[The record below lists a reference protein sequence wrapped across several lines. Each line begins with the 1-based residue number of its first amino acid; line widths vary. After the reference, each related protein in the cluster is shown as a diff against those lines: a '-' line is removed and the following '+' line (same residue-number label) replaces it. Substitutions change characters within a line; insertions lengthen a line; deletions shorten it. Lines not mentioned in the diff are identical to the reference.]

1 MSMRGHRHLAGYV
14 STPPIRVAVLE
25 DDEALREEILLPALS
40 DYGFSTQGAA
50 SAAELYRHM
59 LSQHFDMVV
68 LDIGL
73 PDEDGLTVAR
83 HLRTM
88 SDIGIVM
95 LTGST
100 DRQHQ
105 IQALHSGADGYL
117 IKPIDLDVLA
127 AALHSLARRMTPF
140 PQGIVADQAPAPRW
154 RLEADGWRLVSPR
167 GKIVALTAIEQCVL
181 TTLTNASDEP
191 VSRDSLIR
199 ALNQSRYDCD
209 PHSLE
214 MIIHRLRR
222 KVHTQT
228 KEMLALLTVRNKGYM
243 LPGDAW
249 HKPTIA
255 VGYDFI
261 TDSFVS
267 GRATDDR
274 VPGGWDLGDWD
285 NTQPYL
291 QECYGSNNPNDGE
304 PSSWHGTVVSG
315 EVAELTNNGL
325 GMAGVAYNAKVLPV
339 RVLGH
344 CGGYDSD
351 ISDAIEWASGGHIDG
366 VPDLAQ
372 PVQVINMSLGGQGTC
387 DATVPEYT
395 AIKDAISRGTT
406 VVVAAGN
413 STADVSNFTPASC
426 PGVVAVASNG
436 ITGKR
441 AFYSNYGKGVTI
453 SAPGGGIY
461 ANDASS
467 GTEVDNGF
475 VWQAINEGTTTP
487 TYPADPTEAYGG
499 MAGTSQASPHVAG
512 TVALVVGAL
521 KAAGLPALSPADM
534 TNVLVK
540 SARAFPVTEDHP
552 IGAGIVDAN
561 AAVNLALNNDT
572 PPPNPGNDGTLLTK
586 GVLLSGQNST
596 STGNLY
602 SIVVPAGATTLN
614 IRTLGGSGNVGLYVK
629 AGSAPS
635 ANGSDADF
643 SSIKPGTSEA
653 VVIPQPQA
661 TTYYIL
667 VTAPQGSFNNISVLA
682 DYNQ

>member
-1 MSMRGHRHLAGYV
+1 MKS
-14 STPPIRVAVLE
+14 
-25 DDEALREEILLPALS
+25 
-40 DYGFSTQGAA
+40 
-50 SAAELYRHM
+50 
-59 LSQHFDMVV
+59 
-68 LDIGL
+68 
-73 PDEDGLTVAR
+73 
-83 HLRTM
+83 
-88 SDIGIVM
+88 
-95 LTGST
+95 
-100 DRQHQ
+100 
-105 IQALHSGADGYL
+105 LHSFRIGT
-117 IKPIDLDVLA
+117 LA
-127 AALHSLARRMTPF
+127 AALVLAVPVLHATNLSTSSPRFIGMSQTGAQSFDRLIITYKNGSAERSNKDAVLQNVQAAVSRAGLDRATKSSTGATVAPLSVSYKRKLAVGSDLVHTSRKLSQSETNALVAQLAADPAVASVHPDYKRYAVKDFAAETSSQTTMLAAVQPQTFTPNDPYYQQYQWNFFNATGGADVNNAWDIADGTGVTVAVIDTGITQHPDLDYSLATDN
-140 PQGIVADQAPAPRW
+140 I
-154 RLEADGWRLVSPR
+154 
-167 GKIVALTAIEQCVL
+167 
-181 TTLTNASDEP
+181 
-191 VSRDSLIR
+191 
-199 ALNQSRYDCD
+199 
-209 PHSLE
+209 
-214 MIIHRLRR
+214 
-222 KVHTQT
+222 
-228 KEMLALLTVRNKGYM
+228 
-243 LPGDAW
+243 
-249 HKPTIA
+249 
-255 VGYDFI
+255 GYDFI

-267 GRATDDR
+267 GRTTDDR

-304 PSSWHGTVVSG
+304 PSSWHGTVVSS
-315 EVAELTNNGL
+315 EVAELTNNGI
-325 GMAGVAYNAKVLPV
+325 GMAGIAYNAKVLPV

-372 PVQVINMSLGGQGTC
+372 PAQVINMSLGGQGTC
-387 DATVPEYT
+387 DASAPEYT
-395 AIKDAISRGTT
+395 AIQDAISRGTT

-467 GTEVDNGF
+467 GTEVNNGF
-475 VWQAINEGTTTP
+475 VWQAINLGTTTP
-487 TYPADPTEAYGG
+487 TYPADPTEAYGA

-521 KAAGLPALSPADM
+521 KAAGLPALSPTDM

-552 IGAGIVDAN
+552 MGAGIVDAY
-561 AAVNLALNNDT
+561 AAVNLALNSDT
-572 PPPNPGNDGTLLTK
+572 PPPNPGNDGTPLTK

-629 AGSAPS
+629 AGSAPA
-635 ANGSDADF
+635 ANGSNADF

-653 VVIPQPQA
+653 VVVPQPQA
-661 TTYYIL
+661 ATYYIL
-667 VTAPQGSFNNISVLA
+667 VTAPQGSFSNISVLA
-682 DYNQ
+682 DYNL

>member
-1 MSMRGHRHLAGYV
+1 MKS
-14 STPPIRVAVLE
+14 
-25 DDEALREEILLPALS
+25 
-40 DYGFSTQGAA
+40 
-50 SAAELYRHM
+50 
-59 LSQHFDMVV
+59 
-68 LDIGL
+68 
-73 PDEDGLTVAR
+73 
-83 HLRTM
+83 
-88 SDIGIVM
+88 
-95 LTGST
+95 
-100 DRQHQ
+100 
-105 IQALHSGADGYL
+105 LHSFRIGT
-117 IKPIDLDVLA
+117 LA
-127 AALHSLARRMTPF
+127 AALVLAVPVLHATNLSTSSPRFIGMSQTGAQSFDRFIITYKNGSAERSNKDAVLQNVQAAVSRAGLDRATKSSTGATVAPLSVSYKRKLAVGSDLVHTSRKLSQSETNALVAQLAADPAVASVHPDYKRYAVKDFTAETSSQTTMLAAAQPQTFTPNDPYYQQYQWNFFSTTGGADVNNAWDIADGTGVTVAVIDTGITQHPDLDYSLATDN
-140 PQGIVADQAPAPRW
+140 I
-154 RLEADGWRLVSPR
+154 
-167 GKIVALTAIEQCVL
+167 
-181 TTLTNASDEP
+181 
-191 VSRDSLIR
+191 
-199 ALNQSRYDCD
+199 
-209 PHSLE
+209 
-214 MIIHRLRR
+214 
-222 KVHTQT
+222 
-228 KEMLALLTVRNKGYM
+228 
-243 LPGDAW
+243 
-249 HKPTIA
+249 
-255 VGYDFI
+255 GYDFI

-267 GRATDDR
+267 GRTTDDR

-315 EVAELTNNGL
+315 EVAELTNNGI
-325 GMAGVAYNAKVLPV
+325 GMAGIAYNAKVLPV

-372 PVQVINMSLGGQGTC
+372 PAQVINMSLGGQGTC
-387 DATVPEYT
+387 DASVPEYT
-395 AIKDAISRGTT
+395 AIQDAISRGTT

-467 GTEVDNGF
+467 GTEVNNGF
-475 VWQAINEGTTTP
+475 VWQAINLGTTTP
-487 TYPADPTEAYGG
+487 TYPADPTEAYGA

-521 KAAGLPALSPADM
+521 KAAGLPALSPTDM

-552 IGAGIVDAN
+552 IGAGIVDAY
-561 AAVNLALNNDT
+561 AAVNLALNSDT
-572 PPPNPGNDGTLLTK
+572 PPPNPGNDGTPLTK

-629 AGSAPS
+629 AGSAPA
-635 ANGSDADF
+635 ANGSNADF

-653 VVIPQPQA
+653 VVVPQPQA
-661 TTYYIL
+661 ATYYIL
-667 VTAPQGSFNNISVLA
+667 VTAPQGSFSNISVLA
-682 DYNQ
+682 DYNL

>member
-1 MSMRGHRHLAGYV
+1 MSQAGEQSFDRFIITYKNG
-14 STPPIRVAVLE
+14 SAERSNKDAVLQNVQAAVSHAGLDRATKSSTGATVAPLSVSYKRKLAVGSDLVRTSRKLSQSE
-25 DDEALREEILLPALS
+25 TNALMAQLAADPAVAS
-40 DYGFSTQGAA
+40 VHPDYKRYAVKDFTA
-50 SAAELYRHM
+50 SAS
-59 LSQHFDMVV
+59 SQ
-68 LDIGL
+68 
-73 PDEDGLTVAR
+73 A
-83 HLRTM
+83 TM
-88 SDIGIVM
+88 
-95 LTGST
+95 
-100 DRQHQ
+100 
-105 IQALHSGADGYL
+105 
-117 IKPIDLDVLA
+117 LA
-127 AALHSLARRMTPF
+127 AAQPQTFTPNDTYYQQYQWNFFNTTGGADVNNAWDIADGNGVTVAVIDTGITQHPDLDYSLA
-140 PQGIVADQAPAPRW
+140 
-154 RLEADGWRLVSPR
+154 
-167 GKIVALTAIEQCVL
+167 
-181 TTLTNASDEP
+181 TNN
-191 VSRDSLIR
+191 I
-199 ALNQSRYDCD
+199 
-209 PHSLE
+209 
-214 MIIHRLRR
+214 
-222 KVHTQT
+222 
-228 KEMLALLTVRNKGYM
+228 
-243 LPGDAW
+243 
-249 HKPTIA
+249 
-255 VGYDFI
+255 GYDFI
-261 TDSFVS
+261 TDSLVS
-267 GRATDDR
+267 GRDTDDR

-291 QECYGSNNPNDGE
+291 QECYGSNNPSDGE

-325 GMAGVAYNAKVLPV
+325 GMAGIAYNAKVLPV

-372 PVQVINMSLGGQGTC
+372 PAQVINMSLGGQGTC
-387 DATVPEYT
+387 DASVPEYT
-395 AIKDAISRGTT
+395 AIQDAISRGTT

-441 AFYSNYGKGVTI
+441 AFYSNYGNGVTI

-467 GTEVDNGF
+467 GTEVNNGF

-487 TYPADPTEAYGG
+487 IYPADPVEAYGG

-521 KAAGLPALSPADM
+521 KAAGMPALSPADM

-552 IGAGIVDAN
+552 IGAGIVDAY
-561 AAVNLALNNDT
+561 AAVDLALSNDT
-572 PPPNPGNDGTLLTK
+572 PPTPPNPGDDATPLTK

-629 AGSAPS
+629 AASAPS
-635 ANGSDADF
+635 VNGSNADF
-643 SSIKPGTSEA
+643 SSTKPGTSEA

-667 VTAPQGSFNNISVLA
+667 VTAPQGSFSNISVLA
-682 DYNQ
+682 DYNP

>member
-1 MSMRGHRHLAGYV
+1 MKS
-14 STPPIRVAVLE
+14 
-25 DDEALREEILLPALS
+25 
-40 DYGFSTQGAA
+40 
-50 SAAELYRHM
+50 
-59 LSQHFDMVV
+59 
-68 LDIGL
+68 
-73 PDEDGLTVAR
+73 
-83 HLRTM
+83 
-88 SDIGIVM
+88 
-95 LTGST
+95 
-100 DRQHQ
+100 
-105 IQALHSGADGYL
+105 LHSFRIGT
-117 IKPIDLDVLA
+117 LA
-127 AALHSLARRMTPF
+127 AALVLAVPVLHATNLSTSSPRFIGMSQTGAQSFDRFIITYKNGSAERSNKDAVLQNVQAAVSRAGLDRATKSSTGATVAPLSVSYKRKLAVGSDLVHTSRKLSQGEANALVAQLAADPAVASVHPDYKRYAVKDFAAETSSQTTMLAAVQPQTFTPNDPYYQQYQWNFFNATGGADVNNAWDIADGTGVTVAVIDTGITQHPDLDYSLATDN
-140 PQGIVADQAPAPRW
+140 I
-154 RLEADGWRLVSPR
+154 
-167 GKIVALTAIEQCVL
+167 
-181 TTLTNASDEP
+181 
-191 VSRDSLIR
+191 
-199 ALNQSRYDCD
+199 
-209 PHSLE
+209 
-214 MIIHRLRR
+214 
-222 KVHTQT
+222 
-228 KEMLALLTVRNKGYM
+228 
-243 LPGDAW
+243 
-249 HKPTIA
+249 
-255 VGYDFI
+255 GYDFI

-267 GRATDDR
+267 GRTTDDR

-304 PSSWHGTVVSG
+304 PSSWHGTVVSS
-315 EVAELTNNGL
+315 EVAELTNNGI
-325 GMAGVAYNAKVLPV
+325 GMAGIAYNAKVLPV

-372 PVQVINMSLGGQGTC
+372 PAQVINMSLGGQGTC
-387 DATVPEYT
+387 DASVPEYT
-395 AIKDAISRGTT
+395 AIQDAISRGTT

-467 GTEVDNGF
+467 GTEVNNGF
-475 VWQAINEGTTTP
+475 VWQAINLGTTTP
-487 TYPADPTEAYGG
+487 TYPADPTEAYGA

-521 KAAGLPALSPADM
+521 KAAGLPALSPTDM

-552 IGAGIVDAN
+552 IGAGIVDAY
-561 AAVNLALNNDT
+561 AAVNLALNSDT
-572 PPPNPGNDGTLLTK
+572 PPPNPGNDGTPLTK

-629 AGSAPS
+629 AGSAPA
-635 ANGSDADF
+635 ANGSNADF

-653 VVIPQPQA
+653 VVVPQPQA
-661 TTYYIL
+661 ATYYIL
-667 VTAPQGSFNNISVLA
+667 VTAPQGSFSNISVLA
-682 DYNQ
+682 DYNL

>member
-1 MSMRGHRHLAGYV
+1 MKS
-14 STPPIRVAVLE
+14 
-25 DDEALREEILLPALS
+25 
-40 DYGFSTQGAA
+40 
-50 SAAELYRHM
+50 
-59 LSQHFDMVV
+59 
-68 LDIGL
+68 
-73 PDEDGLTVAR
+73 
-83 HLRTM
+83 
-88 SDIGIVM
+88 
-95 LTGST
+95 
-100 DRQHQ
+100 
-105 IQALHSGADGYL
+105 LHSFRIGT
-117 IKPIDLDVLA
+117 LA
-127 AALHSLARRMTPF
+127 AALVLAVPVLHATNLSTSSPRFIGMSQTGAQSFDRFIITYKNGSAERSNKDAVLQNVQAAVSRAGLDRATKSSTGATVAPLSVSYKRKLAVGSDLVHTSRKLSQGEANALVAQLAADPAVASVHPYYKRYAVKDFAAETSSQTTMLAAAQPQTFTPNDPYYQQYQWNFFNTTGGADVNNAWDIADGTGVTVAVIDTGITQHPDLDYSLATDN
-140 PQGIVADQAPAPRW
+140 I
-154 RLEADGWRLVSPR
+154 
-167 GKIVALTAIEQCVL
+167 
-181 TTLTNASDEP
+181 
-191 VSRDSLIR
+191 
-199 ALNQSRYDCD
+199 
-209 PHSLE
+209 
-214 MIIHRLRR
+214 
-222 KVHTQT
+222 
-228 KEMLALLTVRNKGYM
+228 
-243 LPGDAW
+243 
-249 HKPTIA
+249 
-255 VGYDFI
+255 GYDFI

-267 GRATDDR
+267 GRTTDDR

-304 PSSWHGTVVSG
+304 PSSWHGTVVSS
-315 EVAELTNNGL
+315 EVAELTNNGI
-325 GMAGVAYNAKVLPV
+325 GMAGIAYNAKVLPV

-372 PVQVINMSLGGQGTC
+372 PAQVINMSLGGQGTC
-387 DATVPEYT
+387 DASVPEYT
-395 AIKDAISRGTT
+395 AIQDAISRGTT

-467 GTEVDNGF
+467 GTEVNNGF
-475 VWQAINEGTTTP
+475 VWQAINLGTTTP
-487 TYPADPTEAYGG
+487 TYPADPTEAYGA

-521 KAAGLPALSPADM
+521 KAAGLPALSPTDM

-552 IGAGIVDAN
+552 IGAGIVDAY
-561 AAVNLALNNDT
+561 AAVNLALNSDT
-572 PPPNPGNDGTLLTK
+572 PPPNPGNDGTPLTK

-629 AGSAPS
+629 AGSAPA
-635 ANGSDADF
+635 ANGSNADF

-653 VVIPQPQA
+653 VVVPQPQA
-661 TTYYIL
+661 ATYYIL
-667 VTAPQGSFNNISVLA
+667 VTAPQGSFSNISVLA
-682 DYNQ
+682 DYNL

>member
-1 MSMRGHRHLAGYV
+1 MKS
-14 STPPIRVAVLE
+14 
-25 DDEALREEILLPALS
+25 
-40 DYGFSTQGAA
+40 
-50 SAAELYRHM
+50 
-59 LSQHFDMVV
+59 
-68 LDIGL
+68 
-73 PDEDGLTVAR
+73 
-83 HLRTM
+83 
-88 SDIGIVM
+88 
-95 LTGST
+95 
-100 DRQHQ
+100 
-105 IQALHSGADGYL
+105 LHSFRIGA
-117 IKPIDLDVLA
+117 LA
-127 AALHSLARRMTPF
+127 AALVLAVPVLHAANLSTSSARFLGMSQTGEQSFDRFIITYKNGSAERSNKDAVLQNVQAAVSHAGLDRATKSSTGATVAPLSVSYKRKLAVGSDLVRTSRKLTQSETNALMAQLAADPAVASVHPDYKRYAVKDFTASASSQATMLAAAQPQTFTPNDTYYQQYQWNFFNTTGGADVNNAWDIADGTGVTVAVIDTGITQHPDLDYSLA
-140 PQGIVADQAPAPRW
+140 
-154 RLEADGWRLVSPR
+154 
-167 GKIVALTAIEQCVL
+167 
-181 TTLTNASDEP
+181 TNN
-191 VSRDSLIR
+191 I
-199 ALNQSRYDCD
+199 
-209 PHSLE
+209 
-214 MIIHRLRR
+214 
-222 KVHTQT
+222 
-228 KEMLALLTVRNKGYM
+228 
-243 LPGDAW
+243 
-249 HKPTIA
+249 
-255 VGYDFI
+255 GYDFI
-261 TDSFVS
+261 TDSLVS
-267 GRATDDR
+267 GRDTDDR

-291 QECYGSNNPNDGE
+291 QECYGSNNPSDGE

-325 GMAGVAYNAKVLPV
+325 GMAGIAYNAKVLPV

-372 PVQVINMSLGGQGTC
+372 PAQVINMSLGGQGTC
-387 DATVPEYT
+387 DASVPEYT
-395 AIKDAISRGTT
+395 AIQDAISRGTT

-441 AFYSNYGKGVTI
+441 AFYSNYGNGVTI

-467 GTEVDNGF
+467 GTEVNNGF

-487 TYPADPTEAYGG
+487 IYPADPVEAYGG

-521 KAAGLPALSPADM
+521 KAAGMPALSPADM

-552 IGAGIVDAN
+552 IGAGIVDAY
-561 AAVNLALNNDT
+561 AAVDLALSNDT
-572 PPPNPGNDGTLLTK
+572 PPTPPNPGDDATPLTK

-629 AGSAPS
+629 ATSAPS
-635 ANGSDADF
+635 ANGSNADF
-643 SSIKPGTSEA
+643 SSTKPGISEA

-667 VTAPQGSFNNISVLA
+667 VTAPQGSFSNISVLA
-682 DYNQ
+682 DYNP

>member
-1 MSMRGHRHLAGYV
+1 MKS
-14 STPPIRVAVLE
+14 
-25 DDEALREEILLPALS
+25 
-40 DYGFSTQGAA
+40 
-50 SAAELYRHM
+50 
-59 LSQHFDMVV
+59 
-68 LDIGL
+68 
-73 PDEDGLTVAR
+73 
-83 HLRTM
+83 
-88 SDIGIVM
+88 
-95 LTGST
+95 
-100 DRQHQ
+100 
-105 IQALHSGADGYL
+105 LHSFRIGA
-117 IKPIDLDVLA
+117 LA
-127 AALHSLARRMTPF
+127 AALVLAVPVLHAANLSTSSARFLGMSQAGEQSFDRFIITYKNGSAERSNKDAVLQNVQAAVSHAGLDRATKSSTGATVAPLSVSYKRKLAVGSDLVRTSRKLTQSETNALMAQLAADPAVASVHPDYKRYAVKDFTASASSQATMLAAAQPQTFTPNDTYYQQYQWNFFNTTGGADVNNAWDIADGNGVTVAVIDTGITQHPDLDYSLA
-140 PQGIVADQAPAPRW
+140 
-154 RLEADGWRLVSPR
+154 
-167 GKIVALTAIEQCVL
+167 
-181 TTLTNASDEP
+181 TNN
-191 VSRDSLIR
+191 I
-199 ALNQSRYDCD
+199 
-209 PHSLE
+209 
-214 MIIHRLRR
+214 
-222 KVHTQT
+222 
-228 KEMLALLTVRNKGYM
+228 
-243 LPGDAW
+243 
-249 HKPTIA
+249 
-255 VGYDFI
+255 GYDFI
-261 TDSFVS
+261 TDSLVS
-267 GRATDDR
+267 GRDTDDR

-291 QECYGSNNPNDGE
+291 QECYGSNNPSDGE

-325 GMAGVAYNAKVLPV
+325 GMAGIAYNAKVLPV

-372 PVQVINMSLGGQGTC
+372 PAQVINMSLGGHGTC
-387 DATVPEYT
+387 DASVPEYT
-395 AIKDAISRGTT
+395 AIQDAISRGTT

-441 AFYSNYGKGVTI
+441 AFYSNYGNGVTI

-467 GTEVDNGF
+467 GTEVNNGF

-487 TYPADPTEAYGG
+487 IYPADPVEAYGG

-521 KAAGLPALSPADM
+521 KAAGMPALSPADM

-552 IGAGIVDAN
+552 IGAGIVDAY
-561 AAVNLALNNDT
+561 AAVDLALSNDT
-572 PPPNPGNDGTLLTK
+572 PPTPPNPGDDATPLTK

-629 AGSAPS
+629 ATSAPS
-635 ANGSDADF
+635 ANGSNADF
-643 SSIKPGTSEA
+643 SSTKPGISEA

-667 VTAPQGSFNNISVLA
+667 VTAPQGSFSNISVLA
-682 DYNQ
+682 DYNP

>member
-1 MSMRGHRHLAGYV
+1 MKS
-14 STPPIRVAVLE
+14 
-25 DDEALREEILLPALS
+25 
-40 DYGFSTQGAA
+40 
-50 SAAELYRHM
+50 
-59 LSQHFDMVV
+59 
-68 LDIGL
+68 
-73 PDEDGLTVAR
+73 
-83 HLRTM
+83 
-88 SDIGIVM
+88 
-95 LTGST
+95 
-100 DRQHQ
+100 
-105 IQALHSGADGYL
+105 LHSFRIGT
-117 IKPIDLDVLA
+117 LA
-127 AALHSLARRMTPF
+127 AALVLAVPVLHATNLSTSSPRFIGMSQTGAQSFDRFIITYKNGSAERSNKDAVLQNVQAAVSRAGLDRATKSSTGATVAPLSVSYKRKLAVGSDLVHTSRKLSQGEANALVAQLAADPAVASVHPDYKRYAVKDFAAETSSQTTMLAAVQPQTFTPNDPYYQQYQWNFFNTTGGADVNNAWDIADGTGVTVAVIDTGITQHPDLDYSLATDN
-140 PQGIVADQAPAPRW
+140 I
-154 RLEADGWRLVSPR
+154 
-167 GKIVALTAIEQCVL
+167 
-181 TTLTNASDEP
+181 
-191 VSRDSLIR
+191 
-199 ALNQSRYDCD
+199 
-209 PHSLE
+209 
-214 MIIHRLRR
+214 
-222 KVHTQT
+222 
-228 KEMLALLTVRNKGYM
+228 
-243 LPGDAW
+243 
-249 HKPTIA
+249 
-255 VGYDFI
+255 GYDFI

-267 GRATDDR
+267 GRTTDDR

-304 PSSWHGTVVSG
+304 PSSWHGTVVSS
-315 EVAELTNNGL
+315 EVAELTNNGI
-325 GMAGVAYNAKVLPV
+325 GMAGIAYNAKVLPV

-344 CGGYDSD
+344 CGRYDSD
-351 ISDAIEWASGGHIDG
+351 TSDAIEWASGGHIDG

-372 PVQVINMSLGGQGTC
+372 PAQVINMSLGGQGTC
-387 DATVPEYT
+387 DASVPEYT
-395 AIKDAISRGTT
+395 AIQDAISRGTT

-467 GTEVDNGF
+467 GTEVNNGF
-475 VWQAINEGTTTP
+475 VWQAINLGTTTP
-487 TYPADPTEAYGG
+487 TYPADPTEAYGA

-521 KAAGLPALSPADM
+521 KAAGLPALSPTDM

-552 IGAGIVDAN
+552 IGAGIVDAY
-561 AAVNLALNNDT
+561 AAVNLALNSDT
-572 PPPNPGNDGTLLTK
+572 PPPNPGNDGTPLTK

-629 AGSAPS
+629 AGSAPA
-635 ANGSDADF
+635 ANGSNADF

-653 VVIPQPQA
+653 VVVPQPQA
-661 TTYYIL
+661 ATYYIL
-667 VTAPQGSFNNISVLA
+667 VTAPQGSFSNISVLA
-682 DYNQ
+682 DYNL

>member
-1 MSMRGHRHLAGYV
+1 MKS
-14 STPPIRVAVLE
+14 
-25 DDEALREEILLPALS
+25 
-40 DYGFSTQGAA
+40 
-50 SAAELYRHM
+50 
-59 LSQHFDMVV
+59 
-68 LDIGL
+68 
-73 PDEDGLTVAR
+73 
-83 HLRTM
+83 
-88 SDIGIVM
+88 
-95 LTGST
+95 
-100 DRQHQ
+100 
-105 IQALHSGADGYL
+105 LHSFRIGT
-117 IKPIDLDVLA
+117 LA
-127 AALHSLARRMTPF
+127 AALVLAVPVLHATNLSTSSPRFIGMSQTGAQSFDRFIITYKNGSAERSNKDAVLQNVQAAVSRAGLDRATKSSTGATVAPLSVSYKRKLAVGSDLVHTSRKLSQSETNALVAQLAADPAVASVHPDYKRYAVKDFAAETSSQTTMLAAVQPQTFTPNDPYYQQYQWNFFNTTGGADVNNAWDIADGTGVTVAVIDTGITQHPDLDYSLATDN
-140 PQGIVADQAPAPRW
+140 I
-154 RLEADGWRLVSPR
+154 
-167 GKIVALTAIEQCVL
+167 
-181 TTLTNASDEP
+181 
-191 VSRDSLIR
+191 
-199 ALNQSRYDCD
+199 
-209 PHSLE
+209 
-214 MIIHRLRR
+214 
-222 KVHTQT
+222 
-228 KEMLALLTVRNKGYM
+228 
-243 LPGDAW
+243 
-249 HKPTIA
+249 
-255 VGYDFI
+255 GYDFI

-267 GRATDDR
+267 GRTTDDR

-304 PSSWHGTVVSG
+304 PSSWHGTVVSS
-315 EVAELTNNGL
+315 EVAELTNNGI
-325 GMAGVAYNAKVLPV
+325 GMAGIAYNAKVLPV

-372 PVQVINMSLGGQGTC
+372 PAQVINMSLGGQGTC
-387 DATVPEYT
+387 DASAPEYT
-395 AIKDAISRGTT
+395 AIQDAISRGTT

-467 GTEVDNGF
+467 GTEVNNGF
-475 VWQAINEGTTTP
+475 VWQAINLGTTTP
-487 TYPADPTEAYGG
+487 TYPADPTEAYGA

-521 KAAGLPALSPADM
+521 KAAGLPALSPTDM

-552 IGAGIVDAN
+552 IGAGIVDAY
-561 AAVNLALNNDT
+561 AAVNLALNSDT
-572 PPPNPGNDGTLLTK
+572 PPPNPGNDGTPLTK

-629 AGSAPS
+629 AGSAPA
-635 ANGSDADF
+635 ANGSNADF

-653 VVIPQPQA
+653 VVVPQPQA
-661 TTYYIL
+661 ATYYIL
-667 VTAPQGSFNNISVLA
+667 VTAPQGSFSNISVLA
-682 DYNQ
+682 NYNL

>member
-1 MSMRGHRHLAGYV
+1 MKS
-14 STPPIRVAVLE
+14 
-25 DDEALREEILLPALS
+25 
-40 DYGFSTQGAA
+40 
-50 SAAELYRHM
+50 
-59 LSQHFDMVV
+59 
-68 LDIGL
+68 
-73 PDEDGLTVAR
+73 
-83 HLRTM
+83 
-88 SDIGIVM
+88 
-95 LTGST
+95 
-100 DRQHQ
+100 
-105 IQALHSGADGYL
+105 LHSFRIGA
-117 IKPIDLDVLA
+117 LA
-127 AALHSLARRMTPF
+127 AAMVLAIPALHAADLSKSSPRFIGVGQAGEQSFDRFIITYKNGSTERSNKDAVLQNVKAAVSRAGLDRATKSSTGATTASLSVSYKRKLAVGSDLVRTSRKLSQSEADALVAQLAADPAVASVQRDYKRYAVKDFAAPASLQATMLAAAQPQAFTPNDPYYQQYQWNFFNATGGADVNNAWDIADGSGVTVAVIDTGITQHPDLDYSLA
-140 PQGIVADQAPAPRW
+140 
-154 RLEADGWRLVSPR
+154 
-167 GKIVALTAIEQCVL
+167 
-181 TTLTNASDEP
+181 TNN
-191 VSRDSLIR
+191 I
-199 ALNQSRYDCD
+199 
-209 PHSLE
+209 
-214 MIIHRLRR
+214 
-222 KVHTQT
+222 
-228 KEMLALLTVRNKGYM
+228 
-243 LPGDAW
+243 
-249 HKPTIA
+249 
-255 VGYDFI
+255 GYDFI

-267 GRATDDR
+267 GRTTDDR

-372 PVQVINMSLGGQGTC
+372 PAQVINMSLGGQGTC
-387 DATVPEYT
+387 DASVPEYT

-521 KAAGLPALSPADM
+521 KEAGLPALSPADM

-561 AAVNLALNNDT
+561 AAVNLALNNDN
-572 PPPNPGNDGTLLTK
+572 PPPSPGDDATPLTK

-635 ANGSDADF
+635 ANGSNADF

>member
-1 MSMRGHRHLAGYV
+1 MKS
-14 STPPIRVAVLE
+14 
-25 DDEALREEILLPALS
+25 
-40 DYGFSTQGAA
+40 
-50 SAAELYRHM
+50 
-59 LSQHFDMVV
+59 
-68 LDIGL
+68 
-73 PDEDGLTVAR
+73 
-83 HLRTM
+83 
-88 SDIGIVM
+88 
-95 LTGST
+95 
-100 DRQHQ
+100 
-105 IQALHSGADGYL
+105 LHSFRIGT
-117 IKPIDLDVLA
+117 LA
-127 AALHSLARRMTPF
+127 AALVLAVPVLHATNLSTSSPRFIGMSQTGAQSFDRFIITYKNGSAERSNKDAVLQNVQAAVSRAGLDRATKSSTGATVAPLSVSYKRKLAVGSDLVHTSRKLSQGEANALVAQLAADPAVASVHPDYKRYAVKDFAAETSSQTTMLAAVQPQTFTPNDPYYQQYQWNFFNTTGGADVNNAWDIADGTGVTVAVIDTGITQHPDLDYSLATDN
-140 PQGIVADQAPAPRW
+140 I
-154 RLEADGWRLVSPR
+154 
-167 GKIVALTAIEQCVL
+167 
-181 TTLTNASDEP
+181 
-191 VSRDSLIR
+191 
-199 ALNQSRYDCD
+199 
-209 PHSLE
+209 
-214 MIIHRLRR
+214 
-222 KVHTQT
+222 
-228 KEMLALLTVRNKGYM
+228 
-243 LPGDAW
+243 
-249 HKPTIA
+249 
-255 VGYDFI
+255 GYDFI

-267 GRATDDR
+267 GRTTDDR

-304 PSSWHGTVVSG
+304 PSSWHGTVVSS
-315 EVAELTNNGL
+315 EVAELTNNGI
-325 GMAGVAYNAKVLPV
+325 GMAGIAYNAKVLPV

-372 PVQVINMSLGGQGTC
+372 PAQVINMSLGGQGTC
-387 DATVPEYT
+387 DASVPEYT
-395 AIKDAISRGTT
+395 AIQDAISRGTT

-467 GTEVDNGF
+467 GTEVNNGF
-475 VWQAINEGTTTP
+475 VWQAINLGTTTP
-487 TYPADPTEAYGG
+487 TYPADPTEAYGA

-521 KAAGLPALSPADM
+521 KAAGLPALSPTDM

-552 IGAGIVDAN
+552 IGAGIVDAY
-561 AAVNLALNNDT
+561 AAVNLALNSDT
-572 PPPNPGNDGTLLTK
+572 PPPNPGNDGTPLTK

-629 AGSAPS
+629 AGSAPA
-635 ANGSDADF
+635 ANGSNADF

-653 VVIPQPQA
+653 VVVPQPQA
-661 TTYYIL
+661 ATYYIL
-667 VTAPQGSFNNISVLA
+667 VTAPQGSFSNISVLA
-682 DYNQ
+682 DYNL

>member
-1 MSMRGHRHLAGYV
+1 MKSLHSFRIGTLAAFLVLAVPVLHARNLSTSSPRFIGMSQTGAQSFDRFIITYKNGSAERSNKDAVLQNVQAAVSRAGLDRATKSSTGATVAPLSVSYKRKLAVGSDLVHTSRKLSQGEANALVAQLAADPAVASVHPDYKRYAV
-14 STPPIRVAVLE
+14 KDFAAETSSQTTMLAAVQPQTFTPNDPYYQQYQWNFFNTTGGADVNNAWDIADGTGVTVAVI
-25 DDEALREEILLPALS
+25 DTGI
-40 DYGFSTQGAA
+40 TQ
-50 SAAELYRHM
+50 H
-59 LSQHFDMVV
+59 
-68 LDIGL
+68 
-73 PDEDGLTVAR
+73 P
-83 HLRTM
+83 
-88 SDIGIVM
+88 
-95 LTGST
+95 
-100 DRQHQ
+100 
-105 IQALHSGADGYL
+105 
-117 IKPIDLDVLA
+117 DLDY
-127 AALHSLARRMTPF
+127 SLATDN
-140 PQGIVADQAPAPRW
+140 I
-154 RLEADGWRLVSPR
+154 
-167 GKIVALTAIEQCVL
+167 
-181 TTLTNASDEP
+181 
-191 VSRDSLIR
+191 
-199 ALNQSRYDCD
+199 
-209 PHSLE
+209 
-214 MIIHRLRR
+214 
-222 KVHTQT
+222 
-228 KEMLALLTVRNKGYM
+228 
-243 LPGDAW
+243 
-249 HKPTIA
+249 
-255 VGYDFI
+255 GYDFI

-267 GRATDDR
+267 GRTTDDR

-304 PSSWHGTVVSG
+304 PSSWHGTVVSS
-315 EVAELTNNGL
+315 EVAELTNNGI
-325 GMAGVAYNAKVLPV
+325 GMAGIAYNAKVLPV

-372 PVQVINMSLGGQGTC
+372 PAQVINMSLGGQGTC
-387 DATVPEYT
+387 DASVPEYT
-395 AIKDAISRGTT
+395 AIQDAISRGTT

-413 STADVSNFTPASC
+413 STADASNFTPASC

-467 GTEVDNGF
+467 GTEVNNGF
-475 VWQAINEGTTTP
+475 VWQAINLGTTTP
-487 TYPADPTEAYGG
+487 TYPADPTEAYGA

-521 KAAGLPALSPADM
+521 KAAGLPALSPTDM

-552 IGAGIVDAN
+552 IGAGIVDAY
-561 AAVNLALNNDT
+561 AAVNLALNSDT
-572 PPPNPGNDGTLLTK
+572 PPPNPGNDGTPLTK

-629 AGSAPS
+629 AGSAPA
-635 ANGSDADF
+635 ANGSNADF

-653 VVIPQPQA
+653 VVVPQPQA
-661 TTYYIL
+661 ATYYIL
-667 VTAPQGSFNNISVLA
+667 VTAPQGSFSNISVLA
-682 DYNQ
+682 DYNL

>member
-1 MSMRGHRHLAGYV
+1 MKS
-14 STPPIRVAVLE
+14 
-25 DDEALREEILLPALS
+25 
-40 DYGFSTQGAA
+40 
-50 SAAELYRHM
+50 
-59 LSQHFDMVV
+59 
-68 LDIGL
+68 
-73 PDEDGLTVAR
+73 
-83 HLRTM
+83 
-88 SDIGIVM
+88 
-95 LTGST
+95 
-100 DRQHQ
+100 
-105 IQALHSGADGYL
+105 LHSFRIGT
-117 IKPIDLDVLA
+117 LA
-127 AALHSLARRMTPF
+127 AALVLAVPVLHATNLSTSSPRFIGMSQTGAQSFDRLIITYKNGSAERSNKDAVLQNVQAAVSRAGLDRATKSSTGATVAPLSVSYKRKLAVGSDLVHTSRKLSQGEANALVAQLAADPAVASVHPDYKRYAVKDFAAETSSQTTMLAAVQPQTFTPNDPYYQQYQWNFFNTTGGADVNNAWDIADGTGVTVAVIDTGITQHPDLDYSLATDN
-140 PQGIVADQAPAPRW
+140 I
-154 RLEADGWRLVSPR
+154 
-167 GKIVALTAIEQCVL
+167 
-181 TTLTNASDEP
+181 
-191 VSRDSLIR
+191 
-199 ALNQSRYDCD
+199 
-209 PHSLE
+209 
-214 MIIHRLRR
+214 
-222 KVHTQT
+222 
-228 KEMLALLTVRNKGYM
+228 
-243 LPGDAW
+243 
-249 HKPTIA
+249 
-255 VGYDFI
+255 GYDFI

-267 GRATDDR
+267 GRTTDDR

-304 PSSWHGTVVSG
+304 PSSWHGTVVSS
-315 EVAELTNNGL
+315 EVAELTNNGI
-325 GMAGVAYNAKVLPV
+325 GMAGIAYNAKVLPV

-372 PVQVINMSLGGQGTC
+372 PAQVINMSLGGQGTC
-387 DATVPEYT
+387 DASAPEYT
-395 AIKDAISRGTT
+395 AIQDAISRGTT

-467 GTEVDNGF
+467 GTEVNNGF
-475 VWQAINEGTTTP
+475 VWQAINLGTTTP
-487 TYPADPTEAYGG
+487 TYPADPTEAYGA

-521 KAAGLPALSPADM
+521 KAAGLPALSPTDM

-552 IGAGIVDAN
+552 IGAGIVDAY
-561 AAVNLALNNDT
+561 AAVNLALNSDT
-572 PPPNPGNDGTLLTK
+572 PPPNPGNDGTPLTK

-629 AGSAPS
+629 AGSAPA
-635 ANGSDADF
+635 ANGSNADF

-653 VVIPQPQA
+653 VVVPQPQA
-661 TTYYIL
+661 ATYYIL
-667 VTAPQGSFNNISVLA
+667 VTAPQGSFSNISVLA
-682 DYNQ
+682 DYNL

>member
-1 MSMRGHRHLAGYV
+1 MKSLHSFRIGALTAALVLAVPLLHAANLSSPSPRFVGMSQTGAQSFDRFIITYKNG
-14 STPPIRVAVLE
+14 STERNNKDAVLQNVQAAVSHAGL
-25 DDEALREEILLPALS
+25 DRVTKSSTGATVAPLSVSYKRKLAVGSDLVRTSRKLSQSEATALMTQLAADPAVAS
-40 DYGFSTQGAA
+40 VHPDYKRYAVKDFAAAA
-50 SAAELYRHM
+50 SSQAAM
-59 LSQHFDMVV
+59 
-68 LDIGL
+68 
-73 PDEDGLTVAR
+73 
-83 HLRTM
+83 
-88 SDIGIVM
+88 
-95 LTGST
+95 
-100 DRQHQ
+100 
-105 IQALHSGADGYL
+105 
-117 IKPIDLDVLA
+117 LA
-127 AALHSLARRMTPF
+127 AAQPQTFTPNDPYYQQYQWNFFNTTGGADVNNAWDIADGTGVTVAVIDTGITQHPDLDYSLA
-140 PQGIVADQAPAPRW
+140 
-154 RLEADGWRLVSPR
+154 
-167 GKIVALTAIEQCVL
+167 
-181 TTLTNASDEP
+181 TNN
-191 VSRDSLIR
+191 I
-199 ALNQSRYDCD
+199 
-209 PHSLE
+209 
-214 MIIHRLRR
+214 
-222 KVHTQT
+222 
-228 KEMLALLTVRNKGYM
+228 
-243 LPGDAW
+243 
-249 HKPTIA
+249 
-255 VGYDFI
+255 GYDFI

-267 GRATDDR
+267 GRDTDDR

-291 QECYGSNNPNDGE
+291 QECYGSDNPSDGE

-325 GMAGVAYNAKVLPV
+325 GMAGIAYNAKVLPV

-372 PVQVINMSLGGQGTC
+372 PAQVINMSLGGEGTC
-387 DATVPEYT
+387 DASVPEYT
-395 AIKDAISRGTT
+395 AIQDAIGRGTT

-475 VWQAINEGTTTP
+475 VWQAINLGTTTP
-487 TYPADPTEAYGG
+487 IYPADSVEAYGG
-499 MAGTSQASPHVAG
+499 MAGTSQAAPHVAG

-521 KAAGLPALSPADM
+521 KAAGVPALSPADM
-534 TNVLVK
+534 TSVLVK
-540 SARAFPVTEDHP
+540 SARAFPVTEDYP
-552 IGAGIVDAN
+552 IGAGIVDAY
-561 AAVNLALNNDT
+561 AAVNLEVSNDNGGGGGGDNGNAT
-572 PPPNPGNDGTLLTK
+572 PLTK

-635 ANGSDADF
+635 ANGSNADF

-653 VVIPQPQA
+653 VVISQPQA

-667 VTAPQGSFNNISVLA
+667 VTAPQGSFSNISVLA
-682 DYNQ
+682 DYNP

>member
-1 MSMRGHRHLAGYV
+1 MKS
-14 STPPIRVAVLE
+14 
-25 DDEALREEILLPALS
+25 
-40 DYGFSTQGAA
+40 
-50 SAAELYRHM
+50 
-59 LSQHFDMVV
+59 
-68 LDIGL
+68 
-73 PDEDGLTVAR
+73 
-83 HLRTM
+83 
-88 SDIGIVM
+88 
-95 LTGST
+95 
-100 DRQHQ
+100 
-105 IQALHSGADGYL
+105 LHSFRIGT
-117 IKPIDLDVLA
+117 LA
-127 AALHSLARRMTPF
+127 AALVLAVPVLHATNLSTSSPRFIGMSQTGAQSFDRFIITYKNGSAERSNKDAVLQNVQAAVSRAGLDRATKSSTGATVAPLSVSYKRKLAVGSDLVHTSRKLSQSETNALVAQLAADPAVASVHPDYKRYAVKDFAAETSSQTTMLAAVQPQTFTPNDPYYQQYQWNFFNTTGGADVNNAWDIADGTGVTVAVIDTGITQHPDLDYSLATDN
-140 PQGIVADQAPAPRW
+140 I
-154 RLEADGWRLVSPR
+154 
-167 GKIVALTAIEQCVL
+167 
-181 TTLTNASDEP
+181 
-191 VSRDSLIR
+191 
-199 ALNQSRYDCD
+199 
-209 PHSLE
+209 
-214 MIIHRLRR
+214 
-222 KVHTQT
+222 
-228 KEMLALLTVRNKGYM
+228 
-243 LPGDAW
+243 
-249 HKPTIA
+249 
-255 VGYDFI
+255 GYDFI

-267 GRATDDR
+267 GRTTDDR

-304 PSSWHGTVVSG
+304 PSSWHGTVVSS
-315 EVAELTNNGL
+315 EVAELTNNGI
-325 GMAGVAYNAKVLPV
+325 GMAGIAYNAKVLPV

-372 PVQVINMSLGGQGTC
+372 PAQVINMSLGGQGTC
-387 DATVPEYT
+387 DASAPEYT
-395 AIKDAISRGTT
+395 AIQDAISRGTT

-467 GTEVDNGF
+467 GTEVNNGF
-475 VWQAINEGTTTP
+475 VWQAINLGTTTP
-487 TYPADPTEAYGG
+487 TYPADPTEAYGA

-521 KAAGLPALSPADM
+521 KAAGLPALSPTDM

-552 IGAGIVDAN
+552 MGAGIVDAY
-561 AAVNLALNNDT
+561 AAVNLALNSDT
-572 PPPNPGNDGTLLTK
+572 PPPNPGNDGTPLTK

-635 ANGSDADF
+635 ANGSNADF

-653 VVIPQPQA
+653 VVVPQPQA
-661 TTYYIL
+661 ATYYIL
-667 VTAPQGSFNNISVLA
+667 VTAPQGSFSNISVLA
-682 DYNQ
+682 DYNL

>member
-1 MSMRGHRHLAGYV
+1 MKS
-14 STPPIRVAVLE
+14 
-25 DDEALREEILLPALS
+25 
-40 DYGFSTQGAA
+40 
-50 SAAELYRHM
+50 
-59 LSQHFDMVV
+59 
-68 LDIGL
+68 
-73 PDEDGLTVAR
+73 
-83 HLRTM
+83 
-88 SDIGIVM
+88 
-95 LTGST
+95 
-100 DRQHQ
+100 
-105 IQALHSGADGYL
+105 LHSFRIGT
-117 IKPIDLDVLA
+117 LA
-127 AALHSLARRMTPF
+127 AALVLAVPVLHATNLSTSSPRFIGMSQTGAQSFDRFIITYKNGSAERSNKDAVLQNVQAAVSRAGLDRATKSSTGATVAPLSVSYKRKLAVGSDLVHTSRKLSQSETNALVAQLAADPAVASVHPDYKRYAVKDFAAETSSQTTMLAAVQPQTFTPNDPYYQQYQWNFFNTTGGADVNNAWDIADGTGVTVAVIDTGITQHPDLDYSLATDN
-140 PQGIVADQAPAPRW
+140 I
-154 RLEADGWRLVSPR
+154 
-167 GKIVALTAIEQCVL
+167 
-181 TTLTNASDEP
+181 
-191 VSRDSLIR
+191 
-199 ALNQSRYDCD
+199 
-209 PHSLE
+209 
-214 MIIHRLRR
+214 
-222 KVHTQT
+222 
-228 KEMLALLTVRNKGYM
+228 
-243 LPGDAW
+243 
-249 HKPTIA
+249 
-255 VGYDFI
+255 GYDFI

-267 GRATDDR
+267 GRTTDDR

-304 PSSWHGTVVSG
+304 PSSWHGTVVSS
-315 EVAELTNNGL
+315 EVAELTNNGI
-325 GMAGVAYNAKVLPV
+325 GMAGIAYNAKVLPV

-372 PVQVINMSLGGQGTC
+372 PAQVINMSLGGQGTC
-387 DATVPEYT
+387 DASAPEYT
-395 AIKDAISRGTT
+395 AIQDAISRGTT

-467 GTEVDNGF
+467 GTEVNNGF
-475 VWQAINEGTTTP
+475 VWQAINLGTTTP
-487 TYPADPTEAYGG
+487 TYPADPTEAYGA

-521 KAAGLPALSPADM
+521 KAAGLPALSPTDM

-552 IGAGIVDAN
+552 IGAGIVDAY
-561 AAVNLALNNDT
+561 AAVNLALNSDT
-572 PPPNPGNDGTLLTK
+572 PPPNPGNDGTPLTK

-629 AGSAPS
+629 AGSAPA
-635 ANGSDADF
+635 ANGSNADF

-653 VVIPQPQA
+653 VVVPQPQA
-661 TTYYIL
+661 ATYYIL
-667 VTAPQGSFNNISVLA
+667 VTAPQGSFSNISVLA
-682 DYNQ
+682 DYNL

>member
-1 MSMRGHRHLAGYV
+1 MKS
-14 STPPIRVAVLE
+14 
-25 DDEALREEILLPALS
+25 
-40 DYGFSTQGAA
+40 
-50 SAAELYRHM
+50 
-59 LSQHFDMVV
+59 
-68 LDIGL
+68 
-73 PDEDGLTVAR
+73 
-83 HLRTM
+83 
-88 SDIGIVM
+88 
-95 LTGST
+95 
-100 DRQHQ
+100 
-105 IQALHSGADGYL
+105 LHSFRIGT
-117 IKPIDLDVLA
+117 LA
-127 AALHSLARRMTPF
+127 AALVLAVPVLHATNLSTSSPRFIGMSQTGAQSFDRFIITYKNGSAERSNKDAVLQNVQAAVSRAGLDRATKSSTGATVAPLSVSYKRKLAVGSDLVHTSRKLSQGEANALVAQLAADPAVASVHPDYKRYAVKDFAAETSSQTMMLTAAQPQTFTPNDPYYQQYQWNFFNATGGADVNNAWDIADGTGVTVAVIDTGITQHPDLDYSLATDN
-140 PQGIVADQAPAPRW
+140 I
-154 RLEADGWRLVSPR
+154 
-167 GKIVALTAIEQCVL
+167 
-181 TTLTNASDEP
+181 
-191 VSRDSLIR
+191 
-199 ALNQSRYDCD
+199 
-209 PHSLE
+209 
-214 MIIHRLRR
+214 
-222 KVHTQT
+222 
-228 KEMLALLTVRNKGYM
+228 
-243 LPGDAW
+243 
-249 HKPTIA
+249 
-255 VGYDFI
+255 GYDFI

-267 GRATDDR
+267 GRTTDDR

-304 PSSWHGTVVSG
+304 PSSWHGTVVSS
-315 EVAELTNNGL
+315 EVAELTNNGI
-325 GMAGVAYNAKVLPV
+325 GMAGIAYNAKVLPV

-372 PVQVINMSLGGQGTC
+372 PAQVINMSLGGQGTC
-387 DATVPEYT
+387 DASAPEYT
-395 AIKDAISRGTT
+395 AIQDAISRGTT

-467 GTEVDNGF
+467 GTEVNNGF
-475 VWQAINEGTTTP
+475 VWQAINLGTTTP
-487 TYPADPTEAYGG
+487 TYPADPTEAYGA

-521 KAAGLPALSPADM
+521 KAAGLPALSPTDM

-552 IGAGIVDAN
+552 MGAGIVDAY
-561 AAVNLALNNDT
+561 AAVNLALNSDT
-572 PPPNPGNDGTLLTK
+572 PPPNPGNDGTPLTK

-629 AGSAPS
+629 AGSAPA
-635 ANGSDADF
+635 ANGSNADF

-653 VVIPQPQA
+653 VVVPQPQA
-661 TTYYIL
+661 ATYYIL
-667 VTAPQGSFNNISVLA
+667 VTAPQGSFSNISVLA
-682 DYNQ
+682 DYNL